1 MENYKTEPEYKM
13 KEWTYS
19 NDQWMKLPAYLKH
32 LPLFTHHF
40 DITSRLIRY
49 IWSIVLKNWFY
60 TMYIRL
66 EVRGGDFDQ
75 LYRDHKKLIIISNHA
90 SHLDATSIAASIPRR
105 HWFDL
110 YIAAAKDYFFSNP
123 LFTFF
128 SQHCLGAIPIDR
140 KDKKGEAVQLI
151 ITLLTELD
159 RMWLI
164 IFPEGTRSKDGKI
177 NEFKR
182 GISIFS
188 EKTNTPILFLYID
201 GNRRLWP
208 KGALFARP
216 GKLIVH
222 IGPVQQPTQIEEV
235 HLNYLNWVKTI
246 DPSVVPEHLIDE
258 AYDEYSEK
266 TRDEDKNLQELTI
279 DDDQNQES

>member
-1 MENYKTEPEYKM
+1 MENTKEPEYKM
-13 KEWTYS
+13 KEWTYN
-19 NDQWMKLPAYLKH
+19 NDQWMKLPSHLKH

-40 DITSRLIRY
+40 DVTSRMIRY

-75 LYRDHKKLIIISNHA
+75 LYKDHKKLLIISNHA

-140 KDKKGEAVQLI
+140 TDRKGEAVNLI

-182 GISIFS
+182 GISIFA
-188 EKTNTPILFLYID
+188 EKTKTPILFLYID

-208 KGALFARP
+208 KGAIFARP

-222 IGPVQQPTQIEEV
+222 IGPVQPPTQFEEV
-235 HLNYLNWVKTI
+235 YMNYLNWVKTI

-258 AYDEYSEK
+258 DFDENSGHK
-266 TRDEDKNLQELTI
+266 KDEDKTLQELTN
-279 DDDQNQES
+279 DEDQNQES